1 MGEKRPP
8 RSADAGRRATGRP
21 LPIGE
26 IIERLQLDRR
36 AANTPAAPRS
46 RSGRVI
52 TGRLRAHGHANYQFE
67 PHGSPSYYVQIVS
80 SRGVETVW
88 GVDLERALV
97 KSKTQPKIGTMIG
110 AQRLGSEPV
119 TIPPR
124 DGEPRIAQQRT
135 FRRARWVVED
145 VTFFAESIRRA
156 RRDREARLA
165 DADAMRERPELRS
178 AFISLRIAEQFAER
192 NIRDAHDRALFV
204 ERVKAVMALS
214 AKTSAPAQSAPS
226 RGREDPTR

>member
-1 MGEKRPP
+1 MAEKRPP
-8 RSADAGRRATGRP
+8 RSAEAGRTAAGGP

-46 RSGRVI
+46 RSGRVV
-52 TGRLRAHGHANYQFE
+52 TGRLKAHGHANYQFE

-80 SRGVETVW
+80 NRGVETLW

-124 DGEPRIAQQRT
+124 DSGSRTAQQRT

-165 DADAMRERPELRS
+165 DSDAMRERPELRS

-192 NIRDAHDRALFV
+192 NIRDARDRALFV

-214 AKTSAPAQSAPS
+214 AKASAAQSAPS